1 MAIPLRQQ
9 ASDGPDRDRRV
20 ALRWN
25 ATWDSGTVTA
35 AEARAA
41 VGDFLARVRASTRVP
56 VPDHVAQD
64 AHLVVSELVANV
76 VRHAPGPCGLGLELP
91 AAGDRLRISVW
102 DTSPAPPRPRPPD
115 GRRVGG
121 HGLEIVQANQ
131 FVLFQVIEDFHAA
144 IQQLRQRQVHRRL
157 AQLLEPQASGLQQVR
172 TPYPV
177 LAPQIDQTLGPAG
190 VGFAKPLDIAEC
202 SGIGAWVVVDEGGV
216 VTQTH
221 T

>member
-121 HGLEIVQANQ
+121 HGLEIVQAISRT
-131 FVLFQVIEDFHAA
+131 VTVAPWGRGKRITAE
-144 IQQLRQRQVHRRL
+144 L
-157 AQLLEPQASGLQQVR
+157 ALPADG
-172 TPYPV
+172 TPHP
-177 LAPQIDQTLGPAG
+177 G
-190 VGFAKPLDIAEC
+190 
-202 SGIGAWVVVDEGGV
+202 GA
-216 VTQTH
+216 
-221 T
+221 